1 LLANIAIR
9 YLKYLHDSVKQCY
22 LFDATL
28 IDGGGDKLA
37 IQTIVGDLFMTMMKL
52 NYDNIKNNY
61 DNNDN
66 NTETITTDE
75 YL

>member
-1 LLANIAIR
+1 M
-9 YLKYLHDSVKQCY
+9 
-22 LFDATL
+22 
-28 IDGGGDKLA
+28 DGGGDKLA